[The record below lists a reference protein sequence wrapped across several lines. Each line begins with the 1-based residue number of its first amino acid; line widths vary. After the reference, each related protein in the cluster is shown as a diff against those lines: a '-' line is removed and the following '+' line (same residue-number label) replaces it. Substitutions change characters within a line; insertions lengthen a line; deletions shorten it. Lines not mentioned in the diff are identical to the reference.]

1 MTAPDVRAVV
11 HAALSTVQGTVHHL
25 GLVTLQVL
33 TDRVAKAVTPLV
45 ATEDKQ
51 AYDGELAMLR
61 GLVRT
66 LHVVVRPDQVDVGEV
81 RRLLHEHA
89 TDDAA
94 AREQQGKSTAASGD
108 ATPAERFATGCQ
120 EALDGHDPYRRHITG
135 EDGRS

>member
-1 MTAPDVRAVV
+1 VSTPDVRAVV

-33 TDRVAKAVTPLV
+33 TDRVAKAVDPLV
-45 ATEDKQ
+45 TGLDKQ

-66 LHVVVRPDQVDVGEV
+66 LRVVVRPDEVDVGEV
-81 RRLLHEHA
+81 RRLLHEHDRDEASARDQAEA
-89 TDDAA
+89 TSAA
-94 AREQQGKSTAASGD
+94 QHFAAGH
-108 ATPAERFATGCQ
+108 Q
-120 EALDGHDPYRRHITG
+120 EALDGHDPYRAQITG

>member
-1 MTAPDVRAVV
+1 MTVPDVRAVV

-33 TDRVAKAVTPLV
+33 TDRVAKAVAPLV
-45 ATEDKQ
+45 TSQDEQ

-66 LHVVVRPDQVDVGEV
+66 LRVVVRPDNPDVCEV

-89 TDDAA
+89 RDDAA
-94 AREQQGKSTAASGD
+94 AREAKGKSTAASSD
-108 ATPAERFATGCQ
+108 ATPAEQFAAGHQ
-120 EALDGHDPYRRHITG
+120 EALDGHDPYRHQITG